1 MMEKC
6 GNVFLLVLFAVLPL
20 VSGCGGKKSGSSMSE
35 FEQLKYEKT
44 SEKLNTLYAEAG
56 DVAASGSSDQR
67 YHLEE
72 EIADLDY
79 SFDGDNMSDEDRQ
92 KCQALADRIKALK
105 ANPDEIFKGR
115 NVQPTGL
122 KGVAISRT
130 NASVNGL
137 LQLPC
142 CLNAGDVVTLH
153 VDCSGPSTISFYD
166 VSHQQLLKSWKT
178 NADGEL
184 VITSRGIYLVEVSSK
199 DNGAKANVELSY
211 QGKDG
216 TPRPQVGVRYVDCK
230 AGDFL
235 ASPMNAI
242 IAKKVFDQPKKIGLR
257 GQLKVLFSGKGR
269 ALVPIPVPKHCDAL
283 LYSLRIS
290 TNENTVSSDGKF
302 ADNLSAYSKSIRLFG
317 VNVYEKRI
325 SSGIIDRLLFNT
337 RPPREDDAFCN
348 MYVFTN
354 RAQAKKFQ
362 DGTASS
368 GSYKYD
374 VDQSQMGT
382 QSCNGRLYSKGNSVI
397 YMGFENERM
406 RYDNYIWLEVVA
418 LKHSLKYQRPIYYT
432 R

>member
-1 MMEKC
+1 MKRY
-6 GNVFLLVLFAVLPL
+6 GFVFLLTLLGTL
-20 VSGCGGKKSGSSMSE
+20 QILSGCGKNRGNSMSE

-44 SEKLNTLYAEAG
+44 LKKLKMLYAEAEY
-56 DVAASGSSDQR
+56 VASSGSPDQR

-72 EIADLDY
+72 EINDLDY
-79 SFDGDNMSDEDRQ
+79 SFNGDNMNDEDRQ
-92 KCQALADRIKALK
+92 KCQALAERIKDLK
-105 ANPDEIFKGR
+105 ANPDDIFKGR
-115 NVQPTGL
+115 NVQPSGL
-122 KGVAISRT
+122 KGVVFSRANT
-130 NASVNGL
+130 SINGL
-137 LQLPC
+137 LRLPC
-142 CLNAGDVVTLH
+142 SFNAGDVATLH
-153 VDCSGPSTISFYD
+153 VDCSAPSTISFYD
-166 VSHQQLLKSWKT
+166 VSHQQLLQSWKT
-178 NADGEL
+178 NAEGQL
-184 VITSRGIYLVEVSSK
+184 TITSRGIYLIEISSK
-199 DNGAKANVELSY
+199 YNGAKANVKLSY

-216 TPRPQVGVRYVDCK
+216 TPRPYVGVRFVDCK
-230 AGDFL
+230 VGEFL
-235 ASPMNAI
+235 ASPTDVI

-269 ALVPIPVPKHCDAL
+269 ALVPIRVPKHCDAL

-302 ADNLSAYSKSIRLFG
+302 ADNLSAYSKSIRIFG
-317 VNVYEKRI
+317 MNFYEKRI
-325 SSGIIDRLLFNT
+325 SSGIIERLLCNT

-382 QSCNGRLYSKGNSVI
+382 QSCNGRLDSKGNSVI

-406 RYDNYIWLEVVA
+406 RYENYIWLEVVA